1 MKNAYSRTNEEVR
14 QICRDINEQ
23 SNDREQLQTLVVRL
37 QQVLSQEML
46 RNVTLNRHRVDVRM
60 VKATAQRDN
69 PFDRI
74 MIG

>member
-14 QICRDINEQ
+14 RICRDINAQ

-46 RNVTLNRHRVDVRM
+46 SKVTLSQHRVDMRM